1 MEKIHSRMEACL
13 ILGLPISATD
23 TQIKTAF
30 KELSKQYHP
39 DAQPDARLHW
49 QYYDMVEAYRYLM
62 QTPADMV
69 APKVLGRTKQDVSWV
84 SGRKESDAAYAKWEK
99 ENKKRKQEKQK
110 AFKER
115 QEQIR
120 RDREYDEAM
129 KQINAIR
136 TARAIETLLDVATEI
151 NKEKDSKGI

>member
-1 MEKIHSRMEACL
+1 
-13 ILGLPISATD
+13 
-23 TQIKTAF
+23 
-30 KELSKQYHP
+30 
-39 DAQPDARLHW
+39 
-49 QYYDMVEAYRYLM
+49 M

-136 TARAIETLLDVATEI
+136 TARAIETLLDVAKEI
-151 NKEKDSKGI
+151 KKEKDSKGI

>member
-39 DAQPDARLHW
+39 DAQPDVRLHW

-84 SGRKESDAAYAKWEK
+84 SGRKEAEAAEAKW
-99 ENKKRKQEKQK
+99 
-110 AFKER
+110 
-115 QEQIR
+115 
-120 RDREYDEAM
+120 
-129 KQINAIR
+129 
-136 TARAIETLLDVATEI
+136 
-151 NKEKDSKGI
+151 

>member
-99 ENKKRKQEKQK
+99 QK

-136 TARAIETLLDVATEI
+136 TARAIETLLDVAKEI
-151 NKEKDSKGI
+151 KKEKDSKGI